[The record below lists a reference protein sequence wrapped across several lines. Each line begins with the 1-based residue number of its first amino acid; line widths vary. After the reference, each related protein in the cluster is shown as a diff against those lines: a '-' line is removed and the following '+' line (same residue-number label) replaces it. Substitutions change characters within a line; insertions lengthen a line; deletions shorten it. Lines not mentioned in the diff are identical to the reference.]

1 MEKIIMNTYLALT
14 IGPIYKTIN
23 ASQRT
28 RMLWGASFLF
38 SYLIR
43 ELVKLLKTGELNKV
57 LHPEC
62 KIAGKILIPYAE
74 GIESDEC
81 IAGEGKYPDRILI
94 HSKEGDFE
102 KVQKAITV
110 LIKYLGKEIAQH
122 TNENGMET
130 QIIKDLTDYL
140 QFYFIEKEVG
150 EKEIA
155 LLSLYNDLD
164 VLELRSNYMAND
176 SKNYLFYYL
185 FYISKKNNRK
195 YSLLA
200 EEAFPNIKNKR
211 FRSLIEISTSGYS
224 YSIDNKQNN
233 GAEGKYDKLIGE
245 CFIENVNIKKDVP
258 EHLYSF
264 LDKKFEDEDDLQ
276 DEFIKRLKTSKEFT
290 IAFKKYHQYF
300 AVIYADG
307 DNIGKTLEE
316 IGNDDEKLKTFSK
329 KLLDFDSEVVTTINN
344 YGGAPVY
351 IGGEDIFAFVP
362 LASVENN
369 RQVTI
374 FNLIKNIDEAFGYHF
389 TKEYAD
395 ELGVIRPTLSFG
407 IAIAYFRNPLSETM
421 EMARDLLHK
430 AKAKKKNEA
439 ENENEKNAIE
449 LILEEHSGQ
458 QFKMSIQKGKEESY
472 KVICDLMGT
481 LTSKV
486 FAKENEDKQ
495 EKSFI
500 NSITHK
506 LKDPL
511 FKTLLLS
518 VANDSRRLDEF
529 FKNSF
534 NEPIHRSDMGKEY
547 INKVKDLITAIFTDY
562 CDDKTRINNLYST
575 LRLIDFMH
583 KNPKDE

>member
-1 MEKIIMNTYLALT
+1 MNKYLALT

-38 SYLIR
+38 SFLIR
-43 ELVKLLKTGELNKV
+43 ELTKLLKTGMLIDKV

-62 KIAGKILIPYAE
+62 KITGTILIPYAE
-74 GIESDEC
+74 GIENDYC

-94 HSKEGDFE
+94 HSEEGDFE
-102 KVQKAITV
+102 KVQKAIET
-110 LIKYLGKEIAQH
+110 LIVFLSGEIAAH
-122 TNENGMET
+122 LNKGEEFD
-130 QIIKDLTDYL
+130 QIKEDLANYL

-150 EKEIA
+150 EKENA
-155 LLSLYNDLD
+155 LLSLYENLD
-164 VLELRSNYMAND
+164 VLELRNSYLAND

-195 YSLLA
+195 HSLLA
-200 EEAFPNIKNKR
+200 EEGFPNIENKR

-224 YSIDNKQNN
+224 HSIDNNQNN
-233 GAEGKYDKLIGE
+233 GKGGKYDQLIKE

-264 LDKKFEDEDDLQ
+264 FDKKFEDEDDLQ

-290 IAFKKYHQYF
+290 IVFKKYHQYF

-307 DNIGKTLEE
+307 DNIGKTLGK
-316 IGNDDEKLKTFSK
+316 IGDKDDEIEKFSQ
-329 KLLDFDSEVVTTINN
+329 KLLDFDSKVVNIING

-362 LASVENN
+362 LASIDEEGK
-369 RQVTI
+369 QETI
-374 FNLIKNIDEAFGYHF
+374 FNLIEKIDDAFGAYFTEDEA
-389 TKEYAD
+389 KR
-395 ELGVIRPTLSFG
+395 LGVIQPTLSFG
-407 IAIAYFRNPLSETM
+407 IAIAYFKNPLSETM
-421 EMARDLLHK
+421 QMARNLLHD
-430 AKAKKKNEA
+430 AKGIEG
-439 ENENEKNAIE
+439 KNAIE

-458 QFKMSIQKGKEESY
+458 QFRMSVQKKKKGSY
-472 KVICDLMGT
+472 DAICDLMEG

-486 FAKENEDKQ
+486 FSKEKEDEQ
-495 EKSFI
+495 EKGFI

-511 FKTLLLS
+511 FKALLLS
-518 VANDSRRLDEF
+518 VANDHLRLDEF
-529 FKNSF
+529 FKNTF
-534 NEPIHRSDMGKEY
+534 NEPIHKGEMKPY
-547 INKVKDLITAIFTDY
+547 IDKVKELAKAIFTDY
-562 CDDKTRINNLYST
+562 CDNETRIDNLYST